1 MEAFEHLGLSP
12 HILKV
17 IDEQNFE
24 MPTEV
29 QEKAIPYALKGMD
42 IIASSATGSGKT
54 LAFGA
59 GIIAN
64 AQPGKGIQALIL
76 TPTRELAEQ
85 NAKNLKLFSKYK
97 PLNILTVY
105 GGVGME
111 PQYRGLKSAAVVV
124 GTPGR
129 ILDHIG
135 RNSIN
140 LRNVRTLVLD
150 EADRM
155 FDMGFIRDVE
165 RIISQCPKE
174 RQTLLFSA
182 TISNEV
188 VHVAK
193 HHMKNPVRISVD
205 TYVDPAK
212 LAQVYYPVPDN
223 QKFSLLVHLLKNES
237 AGMAMVFCNTQKTTD
252 FVANNLHKQGF
263 EALAIH
269 GAFTQAK
276 RTSTMEKFHSC
287 KFDVLVCT
295 DVASRGLDI
304 KGVTHVYNY
313 DIPKESNQYIHR
325 IGRTAR
331 AGKEGKAINLLSDR
345 DHDNFSRVLRDND
358 VKVKKEELPKFER
371 VLIKWRDEGGY
382 QRGPRRFNQQGPRHS
397 SGPRQGSGQRRFGNQ
412 GPRRSEGG
420 QRQDNGPRQSGNGP
434 RRFGQNKG
442 HSKANPAFE
451 KSKDAYY

>member
-1 MEAFEHLGLSP
+1 MEAFKHLGISP
-12 HILKV
+12 QILKV
-17 IDEQNFE
+17 IDEQSFE

-64 AQPGKGIQALIL
+64 AVNGKGIQALIL

-97 PLNILTVY
+97 PLGIITIY

-111 PQYRGLKSAAVVV
+111 PQFRGLKTASVVV

-140 LRNVRTLVLD
+140 LRNVQTLVLD

-165 RIISQCPKE
+165 RIISQCPKQ
-174 RQTLLFSA
+174 RQTMLFSA
-182 TISNEV
+182 TITSDV
-188 VHVAK
+188 VHVATAY
-193 HHMKNPVRISVD
+193 MKAPVRISVE
-205 TYVDPAK
+205 TYVDPLK
-212 LAQVYYPVPDN
+212 LTQVYYDVPDN
-223 QKFSLLVHLLKNES
+223 MKFSLLVHFLRNET
-237 AGMAMVFCNTQKTTD
+237 AGMAMVFCNTQRTTD
-252 FVANNLHKQGF
+252 FVANNLRKQGF

-276 RTSTMEKFHSC
+276 RTATMGKFHAR

-325 IGRTAR
+325 VGRTAR
-331 AGKEGKAINLLSDR
+331 AGELGKAISLLAER
-345 DHDNFSRVLRDND
+345 DYDNFSRVLRDND
-358 VKVKKEELPKFER
+358 VKIKKLEMPPIEK
-371 VLIKWRDEGGY
+371 VMIKWRDEGSF
-382 QRGPRRFNQQGPRHS
+382 QRGGPRRGGQQ
-397 SGPRQGSGQRRFGNQ
+397 GPRQGSGPRSFGSQRQGGFGRRQ
-412 GPRRSEGG
+412 SSGPRKQSSGRSSPEY
-420 QRQDNGPRQSGNGP
+420 QKSSG
-434 RRFGQNKG
+434 
-442 HSKANPAFE
+442 
-451 KSKDAYY
+451 AYY